1 MQAFTIKTS
10 ESDYPFLVIA
20 DGFKN
25 AVEVLYQKGIYD
37 TDIISVQNMES
48 FVSDH
53 IIIEEHLISKF
64 ETKAST
70 EGRWWPEDIDA
81 RPVSEIISYMQRKY
95 PHYGYGARVS
105 RILEKNNIKT
115 IGDLMRISRREFKKY
130 NQVGMGSIK
139 RIDWALEELYNIKG
153 W

>member
-10 ESDYPFLVIA
+10 KSDYPFLVIA

-25 AVEVLYQKGIYD
+25 AIDTLFQKGIYD

-53 IIIEEHLISKF
+53 IIIEEPLSQIK
-64 ETKAST
+64 TKTSI
-70 EGRWWPEDIDA
+70 EGRWWPDDVDIA
-81 RPVSEIISYMQRKY
+81 PVEAILGKIRSYGRN
-95 PHYGYGARVS
+95 YGYDGKLKKIFYAKNIYTVGELLRVG
-105 RILEKNNIKT
+105 RH
-115 IGDLMRISRREFKKY
+115 EFKKY
-130 NQVGMGSIK
+130 NQVGMGSVR
-139 RIDWALEELYNIKG
+139 RIDIALEELYNIKG

>member
-10 ESDYPFLVIA
+10 KSDYPFLVIA

-53 IIIEEHLISKF
+53 IIIE
-64 ETKAST
+64 
-70 EGRWWPEDIDA
+70 GRWCPEDIDA
-81 RPVSEIISYMQRKY
+81 TPVSEIISYLQRNW
-95 PHYGYGARVS
+95 PHNGCGVRVNTFM
-105 RILEKNNIKT
+105 IENNINT
-115 IGDLMRISRREFKKY
+115 IGDLMRISRKEFKKFY
-130 NQVGMGSIK
+130 NIGQKTVK
-139 RIDWALEELYNIKG
+139 RIDEALEELYNIKG

>member
-10 ESDYPFLVIA
+10 KSDYPFLVIA
-20 DGFKN
+20 NGLKKAIDALF
-25 AVEVLYQKGIYD
+25 QKGIYD

-48 FVSDH
+48 VTSNH
-53 IIIEEHLISKF
+53 IIIEEHLSQF

-81 RPVSEIISYMQRKY
+81 IPVSEIISYLQRNWL
-95 PHYGYGARVS
+95 HYGYGVRVS
-105 RILEKNNIKT
+105 RIFEKNNIKT
-115 IGDLMRISRREFKKY
+115 IGDLMRVSRNGFKKY
-130 NQVGMGSIK
+130 NQVGMGSVR
-139 RIDWALEELYNIKG
+139 RIDDALEELYNIKG